1 MKNPWMSVWLS
12 TANSIAGASR
22 GHMIAEMHKAQNQMI
37 RDWQNALV
45 EVWLGMWFPMSGGR
59 K

>member
-1 MKNPWMSVWLS
+1 MSVWLS

-22 GHMIAEMHKAQNQMI
+22 GQMMAEMHKAQNQMI
-37 RDWQNALV
+37 RDWQNAWFDI
-45 EVWLGMWFPMSGGR
+45 WLGMWFPMGGGR